1 MLKTGDITYN
11 FVILGLLSHV
21 EITFGIICGCLPVL
35 PRFFL
40 ALKPKISMLSK
51 LYFRIQI
58 IPQRF
63 RLSRLAGKRG
73 DAGSSG
79 CTGKG
84 PYELQREWHSG
95 EVYGLDRAGKQGSTV
110 TSSAADTKVRSLTP
124 TVGDPTTDLECMGG
138 GSNTNRILKTVH
150 IETVQESRDDQGLDI
165 DMQPNITAW

>member
-1 MLKTGDITYN
+1 M
-11 FVILGLLSHV
+11 
-21 EITFGIICGCLPVL
+21 
-35 PRFFL
+35 

-51 LYFRIQI
+51 SYIHIQHIRI

-73 DAGSSG
+73 EAGSSG

-95 EVYGLDRAGKQGSTV
+95 EVYDLAGKQGSTV
-110 TSSAADTKVRSLTP
+110 TSSAADTKVRSLAP
-124 TVGDPTTDLECMGG
+124 TVGDPTTDLESMGG
-138 GSNTNRILKTVH
+138 GSNTNRILRTVH
-150 IETVQESRDDQGLDI
+150 IETVQESRDNPDSDV